1 MLHDGHA
8 ECSPNLIAD
17 GLTSMFD
24 IATWYIL
31 YVRICEMWAHWLQIF
46 PFKLLSTCTPRWPSC
61 AEMPRSYADLGHFS
75 SWMKTL
81 HSTDKSSCMLVEKI
95 MQFLWLLYTPPPLKK
110 QRNEGKCHYPA
121 SVPFWLNCYDFD
133 IFLFFLT
140 QLWFCRLSCII
151 EKILIMVAESEHYF
165 QCCLLN
171 LPTHVILQ
179 SESAQAYTGWE

>member
-1 MLHDGHA
+1 MHWQLMDL
-8 ECSPNLIAD
+8 PNK
-17 GLTSMFD
+17 
-24 IATWYIL
+24 
-31 YVRICEMWAHWLQIF
+31 YVRYRYLLDAVRFKHTGCIVPDF
-46 PFKLLSTCTPRWPSC
+46 PYKLLSTCTPRWPSC